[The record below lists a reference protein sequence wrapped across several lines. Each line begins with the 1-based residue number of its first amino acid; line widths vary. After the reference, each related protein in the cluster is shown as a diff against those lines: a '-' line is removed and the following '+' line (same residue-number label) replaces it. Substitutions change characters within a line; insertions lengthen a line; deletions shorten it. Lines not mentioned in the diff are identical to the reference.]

1 MSQATSIAYIGE
13 TQPYPELVTR
23 GKEPRVDRFKMQ
35 LDSVAVHLRDSHQM
49 AAANSKE
56 SYNREMGRLREEL
69 GEANEYNQVLTES
82 LQLAAEEYEQIR
94 RMNEFLE
101 AKCERSD
108 NILQTSYKY
117 VHIKEIYCEED
128 IASLMSKNQMLLEDL
143 FSKCNHSEFR

>member
-1 MSQATSIAYIGE
+1 MSQATSIAYIEE
-13 TQPYPELVTR
+13 TQPFPKFVDR
-23 GKEPRVDRFKMQ
+23 GKDPSLDRRKMQ
-35 LDSVAVHLRDSHQM
+35 LDYVAVHLKDSHQM

-56 SYNREMGRLREEL
+56 SYNREVGTLREEL
-69 GEANEYNQVLTES
+69 REANEYNQVLTES

-108 NILQTSYKY
+108 NVLPTSYKY
-117 VHIKEIYCEED
+117 VHIKEMYCEQD
-128 IASLMSKNQMLLEDL
+128 IATLMSKNQMLLEHL